1 MGLEVS
7 TVDTSIIDL
16 PDDIYDSFV
25 YLPSQILYKAIKF
38 LNGLHNIIFFHL
50 DNNEF
55 KLFIKRNCLN
65 SCYIFKN
72 NYSNDKANQFF
83 LDYEKKVFVEADG
96 KSLEMVTK
104 IYEINEQ
111 VMLFIGKDV
120 PILIKYDITDDL
132 KSYLKFYLIKKEVE
146 YDSIKFNSSEFTK
159 LYKIDLNSI

>member
-25 YLPSQILYKAIKF
+25 YLPSIILYKAIKF
-38 LNGLHNIIFFHL
+38 LNRLHNIIFFHL
-50 DNNEF
+50 DNNEL